1 MSNKIPNIF
10 GFLLEVKSID
20 NCIKYFNENISPENK
35 EKIKR
40 KNFKINN
47 KKFLNIAKPF
57 FNEKSK
63 PAKVLGNLHLPTFD
77 REFEKNLSENLKK
90 VKIPDLIH
98 QKMFELTEQNIIHLF
113 RLFVLPLF
121 IKCFL
126 PLTYSHDSYSL
137 LYIPTE
143 LGKYVNYWKKIIDY
157 EVIPIP
163 DGLNFIA
170 KLIIENNKNKFSQS
184 DIVIINKFKDYL
196 RELRNKNLSKLSVY
210 FTYVGIEVNFFDKH
224 ISTIID
230 NIIKGSTIARIG
242 RIEINYMIMIK
253 FFFILFLID
262 NFELFIHLQNFFIEI
277 QKECN
282 FNELYI
288 LYYKLKYIE
297 EQTRL
302 LNKDSLIFYTS
313 VYDYLVYKLYLHIQG
328 IVEPHILSII
338 QDFELKYTFV
348 DALIE
353 KQLSEESN
361 YKLKEQASVANNIQK
376 TQHNFRQQS
385 SLSSHHSPQYNSPP
399 QQNNPPPPQYN
410 SLPPQYNSLPPSY
423 NSRQQLSFYPPPP
436 PSYNSR
442 QQYYPPPPY
451 EGINQFPILNFRRKN
466 NLPPPY
472 SSFYNS
478 QILQFRPKQ

>member
-1 MSNKIPNIF
+1 M
-10 GFLLEVKSID
+10 ID
-20 NCIKYFNENISPENK
+20 
-35 EKIKR
+35 
-40 KNFKINN
+40 
-47 KKFLNIAKPF
+47 
-57 FNEKSK
+57 
-63 PAKVLGNLHLPTFD
+63 
-77 REFEKNLSENLKK
+77 
-90 VKIPDLIH
+90 
-98 QKMFELTEQNIIHLF
+98 
-113 RLFVLPLF
+113 
-121 IKCFL
+121 
-126 PLTYSHDSYSL
+126 
-137 LYIPTE
+137 
-143 LGKYVNYWKKIIDY
+143 
-157 EVIPIP
+157 
-163 DGLNFIA
+163 
-170 KLIIENNKNKFSQS
+170 
-184 DIVIINKFKDYL
+184 
-196 RELRNKNLSKLSVY
+196 
-210 FTYVGIEVNFFDKH
+210 
-224 ISTIID
+224 
-230 NIIKGSTIARIG
+230 

-262 NFELFIHLQNFFIEI
+262 NFELFIRLRNFFIKI

-282 FNELYI
+282 FDNLYI

-297 EQTRL
+297 EKLSSENTNAQQ
-302 LNKDSLIFYTS
+302 FYTS
-313 VYDYLVYKLYLHIQG
+313 VYDYLVYKLYLHIQK

-338 QDFELKYTFV
+338 LDFELKYTFV

-385 SLSSHHSPQYNSPP
+385 SLSSHHSPQYNSPL

-436 PSYNSR
+436 PYNSVSPQYNSLPPSYNSR

-451 EGINQFPILNFRRKN
+451 EGINQFPTLNFRRKN

>member
-1 MSNKIPNIF
+1 
-10 GFLLEVKSID
+10 
-20 NCIKYFNENISPENK
+20 
-35 EKIKR
+35 
-40 KNFKINN
+40 
-47 KKFLNIAKPF
+47 
-57 FNEKSK
+57 
-63 PAKVLGNLHLPTFD
+63 
-77 REFEKNLSENLKK
+77 
-90 VKIPDLIH
+90 
-98 QKMFELTEQNIIHLF
+98 
-113 RLFVLPLF
+113 
-121 IKCFL
+121 
-126 PLTYSHDSYSL
+126 
-137 LYIPTE
+137 
-143 LGKYVNYWKKIIDY
+143 
-157 EVIPIP
+157 
-163 DGLNFIA
+163 
-170 KLIIENNKNKFSQS
+170 
-184 DIVIINKFKDYL
+184 
-196 RELRNKNLSKLSVY
+196 
-210 FTYVGIEVNFFDKH
+210 
-224 ISTIID
+224 
-230 NIIKGSTIARIG
+230 
-242 RIEINYMIMIK
+242 MIK

-262 NFELFIHLQNFFIEI
+262 NFELFIHLRNFFIEI

-385 SLSSHHSPQYNSPP
+385 SLSSHHSPLSSHHSPQYNSPPQQYNSPP

-410 SLPPQYNSLPPSY
+410 SLPPQYNSLPP
-423 NSRQQLSFYPPPP
+423 
-436 PSYNSR
+436 
-442 QQYYPPPPY
+442 QYYPPPPY

-478 QILQFRPKQ
+478 